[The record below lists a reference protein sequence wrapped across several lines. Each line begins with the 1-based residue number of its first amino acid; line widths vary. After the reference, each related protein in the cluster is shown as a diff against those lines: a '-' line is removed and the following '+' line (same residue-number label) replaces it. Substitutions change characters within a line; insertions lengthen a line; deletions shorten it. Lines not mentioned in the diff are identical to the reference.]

1 MGKGQSNDPLRA
13 PSSSST
19 LPLRLTRQTGLGGIG
34 GECWSMHASQGRVR
48 SRGGSVSSQRR
59 APALDARA
67 STPPATRVAVQSW
80 LTILL
85 FVAEISLS
93 TCYNTCG
100 GGDYSG
106 RCQASDCVAGKYE
119 LKPSFGGHPET
130 VAFDLTY
137 LLHVRATCGMEHAG
151 MAACSRGQ
159 LVQHLRA

>member
-93 TCYNTCG
+93 TCYNNCG
-100 GGDYSG
+100 DRYD
-106 RCQASDCVAGKYE
+106 CQASDCRAGKYE
-119 LKPSFGGHPET
+119 LTPSFGGHPET
-130 VAFDLTY
+130 VAFDRTC
-137 LLHVRATCGMEHAG
+137 LLHVRATCGREHAS